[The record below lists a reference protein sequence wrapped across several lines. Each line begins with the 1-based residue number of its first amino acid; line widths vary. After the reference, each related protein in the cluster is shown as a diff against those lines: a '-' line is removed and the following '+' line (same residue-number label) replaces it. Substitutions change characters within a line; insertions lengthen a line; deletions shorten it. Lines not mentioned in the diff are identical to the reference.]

1 MTRGGL
7 RGAVVVLALL
17 CGCGGREAEPA
28 KPPAGAAAPAAAAAS
43 PTVASAPPAGSQGSS
58 TAPASADPDDDA
70 PGTCGSETCAPDQF
84 CEDLY
89 KGHAADARGR
99 PLDRKKCMPLPESCK
114 AKPTCACVTKQVAS
128 THCTD
133 DGGRVNLNDYPVRR

>member
-1 MTRGGL
+1 
-7 RGAVVVLALL
+7 

-28 KPPAGAAAPAAAAAS
+28 RPPAGAAAPAAAS
-43 PTVASAPPAGSQGSS
+43 PTVASAPAAGSQGSP
-58 TAPASADPDDDA
+58 TTPAAADPDDDA
-70 PGTCGSETCAPDQF
+70 PGTCGSETCTPDQF

-133 DGGRVNLNDYPVRR
+133 D

>member
-1 MTRGGL
+1 VTRCAL
-7 RGAVVVLALL
+7 RGAVLVLAMLS
-17 CGCGGREAEPA
+17 GCGGREAEPA
-28 KPPAGAAAPAAAAAS
+28 KPPAGAAAPAAASAS
-43 PTVASAPPAGSQGSS
+43 PTVPA
-58 TAPASADPDDDA
+58 ADPDDDA
-70 PGTCGSETCAPDQF
+70 PGTCGSETCAPDQL

-99 PLDRKKCMPLPESCK
+99 PLQRKKCMPLPESCK

-133 DGGRVNLNDYPVRR
+133 EGGRVSLDDYPARR